1 MCIRDR
7 ARAAGVRHSGGV
19 IRLRRLLVLLT
30 ALAGLLLATAG
41 ACDTGAAPS
50 APPATVAPTAE
61 SPDDSDD
68 SADSDDSTADDSGDD
83 EDGDGSG
90 AEETE
95 SEGPDDGAPSGRGNT
110 GESR

>member
-1 MCIRDR
+1 
-7 ARAAGVRHSGGV
+7 V
-19 IRLRRLLVLLT
+19 IRFRRLLVLL
-30 ALAGLLLATAG
+30 AAFAGLLLATAG

-68 SADSDDSTADDSGDD
+68 STADDSGDD
-83 EDGDGSG
+83 EDDVGSG
-90 AEETE
+90 AEEPE